1 MTTAKTTRARRRKA
15 VEVSEAPEAAT
26 PEVSAPEAVP
36 AEAPATAP
44 DTMVEVNNLRQ
55 FNYTQPSTQI
65 RIAAG
70 ARRVKALDDGWLQ
83 AQLKAGLLE
92 RCE

>member
-1 MTTAKTTRARRRKA
+1 MTTTAKTPRTRRRKPAEIRAAAQA
-15 VEVSEAPEAAT
+15 VTAEVEPR
-26 PEVSAPEAVP
+26 P
-36 AEAPATAP
+36 AEAPAKAP
-44 DTMVEVNNLRQ
+44 DTMVEVNNLRAM
-55 FNYTQPSTQI
+55 NYTQPSTQI